1 MKPIIV
7 SERSTIAE
15 LKQALGLL
23 TQRVQMLSSNLSPDN
38 IQALAEAAYKIQT
51 ISKILT
57 QRIKD
62 EAREEL
68 P

>member
-7 SERSTIAE
+7 SERSTTAE
-15 LKQALGLL
+15 LEQALGFL

-38 IQALAEAAYKIQT
+38 IQALAEAGYKIQT

-62 EAREEL
+62 AKKGEA
-68 P
+68 